1 MSPPFGTA
9 LTDSGTRFRLWAPGA
24 RRVEL
29 CLDETR
35 LALQALDG
43 GWFERTVPGVGAGT
57 RYGYRIDDDIEVPD
71 PASRFQPEGVHAPSV
86 VVDPRGYRW
95 QYDGWRGRPWHET
108 VLYELHVG
116 SFTPEGTYDG
126 VRDRLDHLVELGIT
140 AVELMPL
147 AAFSGTRNWGYDGVL
162 PFAPD
167 ARYGTPNDLKR
178 LIDAAHGK
186 GLQVFLD
193 VVYNHFGPDGNY
205 LHIYAPAFFT
215 DRVVTP
221 WGAAIDFTR
230 PEVREFFIHNALY
243 WLEEYRFDGLR
254 LDAVHAIVDASDRH
268 ILEELAERVR
278 RRFTGERTV
287 HLVLENDA
295 NQAHYLDRDAMGR
308 PRLYTAQW
316 NDDIHHALHVLASGE
331 SGGYYADYADR
342 PLARLARCL
351 ASGFAYQGEPS
362 RHRDGEPR
370 GEPSAHLPPTAFV
383 NFIQNH
389 DQIGNRAFGER
400 LQQLAE
406 PAAVRALAA
415 VTLLA
420 PGIPLLFMGEEW
432 AASTPFLFFCDFH
445 DDLADAVRE
454 GRRREFARFPEFHD
468 PATRERIPD
477 PNAEETFTG
486 TVLDWSERD
495 HSPHA
500 EQLAAYRELLRL
512 RHTEITPRLAGMSGH
527 AGTIHPLD
535 GALWVSWKMDDGGTL
550 HLIARLDAGARTGTA
565 LQLPGRL
572 LYTTDPAAREALT
585 RGELSPWTVLWLLD
599 EANPATPAT
608 SANAG
613 QVRATGQ

>member
-1 MSPPFGTA
+1 MSAHTMPFGAA
-9 LTDSGTRFRLWAPGA
+9 LTDAGTRFRLWAPGA
-24 RRVEL
+24 QRIQL
-29 CLDETR
+29 CLDDGV
-35 LALQALDG
+35 LDMQPRDA
-43 GWFERTVPGVGAGT
+43 GWFEHTVAEAGAGT
-57 RYGYRIDDDIEVPD
+57 HYRYRIDDGIEVPD
-71 PASRFQPEGVHAPSV
+71 PAARFQPDDVHGPSRV
-86 VVDPRGYRW
+86 IDPHAYVW
-95 QYDGWRGRPWHET
+95 QHDDWRGRPWHET
-108 VLYELHVG
+108 VFYELHVG

-126 VRDRLDHLVELGIT
+126 VRERLDHLIDLGVT

-147 AAFSGTRNWGYDGVL
+147 AAFSGSRNWGYDGVL

-167 ARYGTPNDLKR
+167 ASYGTPDDLKH

-205 LHIYAPAFFT
+205 LHVYAPPFFT
-215 DRVVTP
+215 DRVETP
-221 WGAAIDFTR
+221 WGAAIDFGR

-254 LDAVHAIVDASDRH
+254 LDAVHAIVDDSDPH
-268 ILEELAERVR
+268 VLEELAERVR
-278 RRFTGERTV
+278 ERYTGEREV

-295 NQAHYLDRDAMGR
+295 NQAHYLGR
-308 PRLYTAQW
+308 HYDAQW
-316 NDDIHHALHVLASGE
+316 NDDIHHALHTLATSE

-400 LQQLAE
+400 LHQLAE
-406 PAAVRALAA
+406 PAAVRAVAA

-432 AASTPFLFFCDFH
+432 AATQPFLFFCDFH
-445 DDLADAVRE
+445 DELADAVRD
-454 GRRREFARFPEFHD
+454 GRRREFERFPEFSD

-477 PNAEETFTG
+477 PNAENTFKQTI
-486 TVLDWSERD
+486 LDWTETERA
-495 HSPHA
+495 PHA
-500 EQLAAYRELLRL
+500 DRLTFYRELLRL
-512 RHTEITPRLAGMSGH
+512 RRDEIIPRAGMAGH
-527 AGTIHPLD
+527 AGTVHPLD
-535 GALWVSWKMDDGGTL
+535 GALWVSWILGEGSTL
-550 HLIARLDAGARTGTA
+550 HLVARLAATTRSGSAM
-565 LQLPGRL
+565 QVPGRL
-572 LYTTDPAAREALT
+572 LHATDPTAREALT
-585 RGELSPWTVLWLLD
+585 RGELPPWTVLWSLVD
-599 EANPATPAT
+599 AA
-608 SANAG
+608 
-613 QVRATGQ
+613 